1 MAKDSSRQ
9 KFYCFVDES
18 GQDTK
23 GKIFLV
29 AIVVK
34 EQEGLEVL
42 KEKLLKIEAKTK
54 KNLIKWSSSSKE
66 VREKYLKEVTALK
79 EISGAIFYSIYH
91 DTKEYVPLVA
101 ITLAKAIHCKNNTM
115 GLNRIIIDGLND
127 KERDRIRL
135 ELKKLGI
142 RYDKIR
148 GMKDEQDAVLRLA
161 DTIAGLFRSFKE
173 GEDLFASFAKNLI
186 KEKIVTEI

>member
-1 MAKDSSRQ
+1 MVKDSLRQ

-34 EQEGLEVL
+34 EQGGLEAL

-54 KNLIKWSSSSKE
+54 KNLIKWSSSSKV
-66 VREKYLKEVTALK
+66 VREKYLEEVTTLK
-79 EISGAIFYSIYH
+79 ELSGTIFYSVYH

-101 ITLAKAIHCKNNTM
+101 ITLAKAIHFKNNTT

-135 ELKKLGI
+135 ELKKLGV

-148 GMKDEQDAVLRLA
+148 GMKDEQDAILRLA
-161 DTIAGLFRSFKE
+161 DTIAGLMRSFKE
-173 GEDLFASFAKNLI
+173 EEDLFAAFARNLI